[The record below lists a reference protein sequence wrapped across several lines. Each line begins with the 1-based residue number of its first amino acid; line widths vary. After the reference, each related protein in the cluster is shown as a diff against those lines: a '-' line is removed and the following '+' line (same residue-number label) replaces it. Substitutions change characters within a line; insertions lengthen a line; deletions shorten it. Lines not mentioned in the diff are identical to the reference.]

1 MVLNFSLELDTQI
14 TMANAQQSTL
24 EFPGNH
30 TREDN
35 LVQIEEC
42 REILPNK
49 RSHESECFGGNHKE
63 FVNKGD
69 NGFCHSSSEV
79 MDVLSEDV
87 FAQRNVFCDHAN
99 SDKQIQSS
107 TSDNQSVGNVIDE
120 QNETALGQCN
130 AENTEALLV
139 LTASDNGS
147 SKHPNGLLVTK
158 AVLPS
163 ENGLFNSDEACDD
176 KLSGPLVS
184 SDQFNGLAVV
194 EGQIRSGDAQ
204 PDFREHIGN
213 VDSSPGKNTCHS
225 ADSGV
230 VCSYRCCS
238 GCLLTLH
245 GLIQKILVRE
255 WELNNNY
262 WVVEDVHDNISSL
275 SVDLLSAVRKVY
287 VAENIKNSSDENLRY
302 TNSGRLSECPELRNC
317 HCKSSGSS
325 LALARD
331 CSCHPLGGCLTA
343 KGNNSPNLQSEIELE
358 FIFRDG
364 ILVPVDSNKDVSFHC
379 KYETLCLCSLIE
391 SVVLLKQPFD

>member
-1 MVLNFSLELDTQI
+1 M
-14 TMANAQQSTL
+14 
-24 EFPGNH
+24 
-30 TREDN
+30 
-35 LVQIEEC
+35 
-42 REILPNK
+42 PNK
-49 RSHESECFGGNHKE
+49 SSHESECFGGNHKE

-87 FAQRNVFCDHAN
+87 FAQRNVFRDHAN

-130 AENTEALLV
+130 AENTEALVV

-302 TNSGRLSECPELRNC
+302 TNSGRLSESR
-317 HCKSSGSS
+317 
-325 LALARD
+325 
-331 CSCHPLGGCLTA
+331 TA
-343 KGNNSPNLQSEIELE
+343 
-358 FIFRDG
+358 
-364 ILVPVDSNKDVSFHC
+364 
-379 KYETLCLCSLIE
+379 
-391 SVVLLKQPFD
+391 